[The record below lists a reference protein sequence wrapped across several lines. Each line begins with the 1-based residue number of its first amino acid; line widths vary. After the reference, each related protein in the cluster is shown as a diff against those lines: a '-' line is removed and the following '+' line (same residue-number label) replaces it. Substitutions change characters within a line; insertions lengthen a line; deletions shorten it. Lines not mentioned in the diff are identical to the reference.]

1 MSSSRSSGFGI
12 SLVAESTTG
21 AMLSVQTSSTPV
33 GEGQPVVPEDL
44 GKQAAEMLLE
54 EIYRVIANF
63 FFIVEKISI
72 GF

>member
-1 MSSSRSSGFGI
+1 MSSSRSPGFGI
-12 SLVAESTTG
+12 SSVAESTTG

-54 EIYRVIANF
+54 EIYKVIAN